1 MKKQYAKNVGT
12 VERKRESIL
21 PQNRGITI
29 ISLVVTIILLLI
41 LAGISIQAITNTG
54 LFETAGRAKKE
65 AKRAQVV
72 EWLNLKL
79 VEKQSENT
87 KGTDEDIIKATQESV
102 KTNISELETIGK
114 DIVVEDTKTEE
125 DGEKADIY
133 FYVQVDKDVYKVDI
147 KGAKFIGE
155 AGKFPPIIKIES
167 ITSTT
172 NSITVKVSTK
182 RNEGGKIEYYI
193 KAEGEKDYKK
203 IKEEKTKEN
212 ADNLEYTYT
221 GLEQNKKYSIKI
233 EAIAEN
239 KQKVEV
245 IKEEIQVGSV
255 TISKENITSSV
266 KSWNGTTATVEFK
279 TNTGYYIQTKVGS
292 GNWSANPATTGTAT
306 ANTKTG
312 TIVYARL
319 TDSTG
324 QYNNGDVASITPVLT
339 YTIAFNSNGGSG
351 SMGSL
356 TSRIYGTLYTLTAN
370 SFSKSGSH
378 FKGWNTK
385 ADGTGTTYSNGA
397 SVSNLTTTNGATV
410 TLYAIWEKHDFS
422 DDTGIC
428 TICGSDERLIGQG
441 NITLNN
447 NWSFSSILPDETGL
461 FNYKDVMPTLN
472 VSYTANKVDHSQGGN
487 IGMITY
493 NKAIDLTKV
502 DKIIMN
508 FWFGTNHPN
517 ATNYTTL
524 GISKSNASNDYTSFE
539 KSVATSN
546 HGTTYRDD
554 RLILDVN
561 DFTGNYYLKVTVK
574 HELNDEIAFTS
585 STGIKNIYVIYK

>member
-79 VEKQSENT
+79 VEKQSESPT
-87 KGTDEDIIKATQESV
+87 GKTEDIIKATRESIN
-102 KTNISELETIGK
+102 KNIEELKTIGK
-114 DIVVEDTKTEE
+114 EIIVEDTNTEE
-125 DGEKADIY
+125 DGEKVDIY
-133 FYVQVDKDVYKVDI
+133 FYVQVDKDVYKVEL
-147 KGAKFIGE
+147 KGVQFIGE

-167 ITSTT
+167 VTTTT

-428 TICGSDERLIGQG
+428 TICGSDERLASES
-441 NITLNN
+441 NKTLNN
-447 NWSFSSILPDETGL
+447 NWNFSSIISDETG
-461 FNYKDVMPTLN
+461 FNKENGEFY
-472 VSYTANKVDHSQGGN
+472 VSYTANKIDHSQGGN

-539 KSVATSN
+539 KSVVASN
-546 HGTTYRDD
+546 HGTTYRND

-574 HELNDEIAFTS
+574 HELNDEISYTS
-585 STGIKNIYVIYK
+585 SNIIRNIYVIYK